1 MTSSSTKKLAYQKA
15 YNARPDE
22 IKRRSQ
28 RNQAR
33 KAYEKANGDLP
44 TSVEVD
50 HKRMV
55 KDGGTNSPN
64 NLRALPAKENRA
76 WRKGK
81 KGYD

>member
-1 MTSSSTKKLAYQKA
+1 MTVSTAKKLAYQKA

-33 KAYEKANGDLP
+33 RAYEKVNGDLP

-55 KDGGTNSPN
+55 KDGGTNAPG
-64 NLRALPAKENRA
+64 NLRALPATENRG

-81 KGYD
+81 RGYD

>member
-1 MTSSSTKKLAYQKA
+1 MATSSAKKLAYQKA

-33 KAYEKANGDLP
+33 KTYEKANGDLP
-44 TSVEVD
+44 TTVEVD

-55 KDGGTNSPN
+55 KDGGSNDMG
-64 NLRALPAKENRA
+64 NLRALPAKQNRA